1 LHENLRVILVRRAA
15 LLLLVLAIVAPLEAH
30 AAPAP
35 PVYAHRGGAGIAPE
49 NTMGAFRTSH
59 RLYGKRGVWLE
70 LDTQLTSDG
79 VLVVMHDDSLDRT
92 TNCTGKVIEHTAA
105 EVTSCDASRSFEGW
119 TRPEPVPTLEQVLR
133 EGRRHRWRL
142 SVEIKNIPGE
152 ANFDPAG
159 TAVADALLDL
169 VTRTRFPTGRLV
181 VQSFW
186 PASLETVERGA
197 PTIATALLT
206 TSQLP
211 GAPPGVGFTV
221 GSNALFATAR
231 GYEIVSPDEASVDL
245 GAESVGAAQALG
257 RQVVVWT
264 IDDPG
269 RMAQVAAFG
278 VDGIITNRPDLAYAT
293 LG

>member
-1 LHENLRVILVRRAA
+1 VTWVRRSGFV
-15 LLLLVLAIVAPLEAH
+15 LLVVVLLHPGGAH

-35 PVYAHRGGAGIAPE
+35 VVYAHRGGAGLAPE
-49 NTMGAFRTSH
+49 NTMAAFRKTQ
-59 RLYGKRGVWLE
+59 RQYGARGVWLE

-92 TNCTGKVIEHTAA
+92 TNCSGKVIERTAA
-105 EVTSCDASRSFEGW
+105 QVTACDASKSFPGW
-119 TRPEPVPTLEQVLR
+119 RRPEPVPTLAQVLC
-133 EGRRHRWRL
+133 EGGRRGWRL
-142 SVEIKNIPGE
+142 SIEIKNIPGE

-159 TAVADALLDL
+159 SSVATALLAL
-169 VTRTRFPTGRLV
+169 VVETGFPTGRLV

-186 PASLETVERGA
+186 PASLEAVERGA
-197 PTIATALLT
+197 PSIATALLT

-211 GAPPGVGFTV
+211 GAPAGAGFTV

-231 GYEIVSPDEASVDL
+231 GYEVVSPDEASVDM
-245 GAESVGAAQALG
+245 GAGSVRGAQTLG

-264 IDDPG
+264 VDDPA
-269 RMAQVAAFG
+269 RIAQVAAYG
-278 VDGIITNRPDLAYAT
+278 VDGIITNRPDLAFST

>member
-1 LHENLRVILVRRAA
+1 
-15 LLLLVLAIVAPLEAH
+15 
-30 AAPAP
+30 
-35 PVYAHRGGAGIAPE
+35 
-49 NTMGAFRTSH
+49 MGAFRLSH
-59 RLYGKRGVWLE
+59 QLYGKRGVWLE

-92 TNCTGKVIEHTAA
+92 TNCTGNVIERTAA
-105 EVTSCDASRSFEGW
+105 EVTACDASGSFEGW
-119 TRPEPVPTLEQVLR
+119 TRREPVPTLEQVLR
-133 EGRRHRWRL
+133 EGRHRRWRL
-142 SVEIKNIPGE
+142 SIELKNIPGE

-159 TAVADALLDL
+159 TAAASALVDVVA
-169 VTRTRFPTGRLV
+169 RTRFPTARLV

-186 PASLETVERGA
+186 PASLDAVERSA
-197 PTIATALLT
+197 PTLATALLT

-231 GYEIVSPDEASVDL
+231 GYEVVSPDEASVDL
-245 GAESVGAAQALG
+245 GTETVDAAQALG

-264 IDDPG
+264 IDDPV

-278 VDGIITNRPDLAYAT
+278 VDGIITNRPDLAYGT